1 MRIISTKH
9 INIEDE
15 QIAKRLNSLCVEPS
29 DCKDLFAQTLSKIDI
44 SESDL
49 QKRNILNASS
59 SYNPLGKSTK
69 YNKLKIYMPLTAVFI
84 LLVGGIF
91 IGNVGFQ
98 NNSNLSIINSSSNKP
113 DGTVAT
119 TASVFQTETVS
130 EVDIE
135 NQLQNETQSSI
146 NDIYN
151 SAKSFGDISNEIS
164 L

>member
-1 MRIISTKH
+1 MYKRQH

-91 IGNVGFQ
+91 ICNVGFQ

-151 SAKSFGDISNEIS
+151 LS
-164 L
+164 LIHIYIGT